1 MCQVGTGRVW
11 SVGPGEVVHGA
22 ALQDG
27 HAKVT
32 VDRVDEKYDD
42 LPLPVPSVG
51 AERLG
56 EANGSVVQWPE
67 KWIEILGKVFLIV
80 LI

>member
-1 MCQVGTGRVW
+1 MCEVDTGRVW

-22 ALQDG
+22 VLQDG

-32 VDRVDEKYDD
+32 VDHVDEKYED
-42 LPLPVPSVG
+42 LPLPVPSIG
-51 AERLG
+51 ADRLG
-56 EANGSVVQWPE
+56 EGKGSVVQWPK
-67 KWIEILGKVFLIV
+67 KWIEILEKVFLIV